1 MFFILSKIL
10 SFLIDPFFWILI
22 LFALALFAKKTY
34 RRKKYF
40 ILGLIFFIFFSN
52 GFLYK
57 IINDQW
63 EVEFNDQKAKYDYG
77 ILLGGM
83 ISLNSTEDNVQFLSN
98 NDRLLNTIELY
109 HNNTIDKILITG
121 ASGSLTSEMKESTI
135 LKKYLEKTGIA
146 SRNILIEEESKNTY
160 ENALFCD
167 KLLSEKHPKKNIHC
181 LIITSKYHMRRSM
194 ACFYNTSLKTDPFIK
209 KADKSHFDLEGIVIP
224 QSHILFKWK
233 VLLHEIV
240 GYYTYKL
247 VGYI

>member
-1 MFFILSKIL
+1 VFFILSKIL

-22 LFALALFAKKTY
+22 LFAFALFAKKTY

-63 EVEFNDQKAKYDYG
+63 EVEFNEQKAKYDYG

-83 ISLNSTEDNVQFLSN
+83 ISLSSTEDNVQFLSN

-109 HNNTIDKILITG
+109 HNHTIDKILIAG
-121 ASGSLTSEMKESTI
+121 ASGSLTSEMKESSI
-135 LKKYLEKTGIA
+135 LKKYLQKTGIA

-167 KLLSEKHPKKNIHC
+167 KLLSKKHPEKNVLC

-194 ACFYNTSLKTDPFIK
+194 ACFHSTSLKADPFVK
-209 KADKSHFDLEGIVIP
+209 KADKSHFDLEEIIIP